1 MNAIATKTFQNKLNS
16 FFPAYPVEKAW
27 LFGSYARGEE
37 TDNSDVDIL
46 VRFDENAKISLFDY
60 IGIKLDLEENLQKKV
75 ELVEDGY
82 LLQYAKETADK
93 DKILIYER
101 KN

>member
-1 MNAIATKTFQNKLNS
+1 MNQLISNKLNS
-16 FFPAYPVEKAW
+16 FFPDYPIDKAW
-27 LFGSYARGEE
+27 VFGSYARGEE
-37 TDNSDVDIL
+37 TQKSDIDIL
-46 VRFDENAKISLFDY
+46 VKFNENADISLFDY

-82 LLQYAKETADK
+82 LLNYAKESAEK

>member
-1 MNAIATKTFQNKLNS
+1 MNQIISNKLKTFFL
-16 FFPAYPVEKAW
+16 AYPVEKAW

-37 TDNSDVDIL
+37 TDSSDIDIL
-46 VRFDENAKISLFDY
+46 VKFDEKTEISLFDY
-60 IGIKLDLEENLQKKV
+60 IGIKLDLEENLQKNV
-75 ELVEDGY
+75 DLVEDGF
-82 LLQYAKETADK
+82 LLKYAQTTADK